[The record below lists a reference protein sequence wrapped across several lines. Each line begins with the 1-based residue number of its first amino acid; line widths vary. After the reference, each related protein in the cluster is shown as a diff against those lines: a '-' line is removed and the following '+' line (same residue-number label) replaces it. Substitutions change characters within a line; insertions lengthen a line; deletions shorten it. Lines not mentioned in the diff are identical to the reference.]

1 MQYRYCPHCASPLM
15 AKSFEPG
22 TRLACSTPDCG
33 FVYWNNPL
41 PVVAALVEYQGQ
53 FVLAR
58 NVKWPRGIFSLVSGF
73 LEQSENPIE
82 AVRREVKEELNLDSQ
97 VTRFIGHYPFVEQ
110 NQILLAY
117 ALQAS
122 GELKTNAE
130 LAELKLLSLAQLQAY
145 DFSPL
150 YLTTAI
156 VNDWLAQT
164 AKP

>member
-1 MQYRYCPHCASPLM
+1 MPYRYCPRCASPL
-15 AKSFEPG
+15 ALQAFASG
-22 TRLACSTPDCG
+22 QRQACSAPGCS
-33 FVYWNNPL
+33 FVHWDNPL

-58 NVKWPRGIFSLVSGF
+58 NVKWPRSIFSLVSGF
-73 LEQSENPIE
+73 LEQTENPAD
-82 AVRREVKEELNLDSQ
+82 AVRREVKEELNLDST
-97 VTRFIGHYPFVEQ
+97 VTRFIGHYPFAEQ

-122 GELKTNAE
+122 GELKTNDE
-130 LAELKLLSLAQLQAY
+130 LADIKLLTLQQLTAY
-145 DFSPL
+145 NFSPL

-164 AKP
+164 PPR